1 MKILASLFIL
11 TFGVDALGFAQSE
24 EKRKPTIPVL
34 KNLPPQLMDSLKV
47 LDFGELAP
55 FQLDSA
61 RVFTPEIFLLDREFN
76 PKSYPPQNSTL
87 PYYLLPDPQSRMPI
101 KAFPDSV
108 NYTILKKE
116 YK

>member
-1 MKILASLFIL
+1 MKILISLFIL
-11 TFGVDALGFAQSE
+11 AFGVVTLGFAQSN
-24 EKRKPTIPVL
+24 EKKKLTIPEL
-34 KNLPPQLMDSLKV
+34 KNLRPQLMDSLKV
-47 LDFGELAP
+47 SDFNKRKP

-61 RVFTPEIFLLDREFN
+61 RVFTPEIFLLDREIY

-101 KAFPDSV
+101 KPFPDSM

>member
-11 TFGVDALGFAQSE
+11 TFGVVALGFAQSD
-24 EKRKPTIPVL
+24 EKRKLTIPEL
-34 KNLPPQLMDSLKV
+34 KNRPPQLMDSLKV
-47 LDFGELAP
+47 LDFNKRKP

-61 RVFTPEIFLLDREFN
+61 RVFTPEIFFLEREIN
-76 PKSYPPQNSTL
+76 PKSYSPQNSTL

-101 KAFPDSV
+101 RAFPDSL

>member
-11 TFGVDALGFAQSE
+11 SFGIVELGFAQSD
-24 EKRKPTIPVL
+24 EKKKLSIPEL

-47 LDFGELAP
+47 LDFGKLAQ
-55 FQLDSA
+55 FQMDSA
-61 RVFTPEIFLLDREFN
+61 RVFTPESFFLDREFN
-76 PKSYPPQNSTL
+76 PKSYSPQNSTL
-87 PYYLLPDPQSRMPI
+87 PYSLLPDPQSRMPI
-101 KAFPDSV
+101 RVFPDSV